1 MNTYKTIKM
10 TALAI
15 TIAAACSWANAQNSV
30 LFESHTLPD
39 AVVFEPTD
47 IMGLDAEVDLIIS
60 GPEGYYERFSFSAG
74 GPIEFVPAALAG
86 DNLPDGTYR
95 YELRIMGVPGM
106 SRDRNSDQPVT
117 IEPIE
122 GGFGSFSIQGGQLVT
137 SNVAEAPYKG
147 SSFRASKVVGEE
159 RGELVAEEQTF
170 VTDVE
175 VQGSLC
181 VGVDCTTSENF
192 GFDTI
197 RLKENN
203 LRIKFD
209 DTSNSSSFPNHD
221 WQLTAN
227 ETSNGGMNKFSIDN
241 TTTGRTPFTV
251 EGNAPNNTLYIAD
264 EGRIG
269 IRTTTPVVP
278 VHMTDGNT
286 PAVRLEQDGS
296 SGFAAQTWDV
306 AGNETN
312 FFIRDV
318 TNSSKLPFKIRPGA
332 PTNSLFIDTDGDVGM
347 GTQTPDAT
355 VHVIGSSLFVEPSD
369 TGDRENINALFRDTD
384 SRVQI
389 QLVTANSD
397 WQIVAEDDG
406 SANEGLSFTRAGTG
420 TRELRITPA
429 GGLIIAG
436 TNLNV
441 PDYVFEDS
449 YELMP
454 LDELRS
460 FIDANGHLPNVD
472 SAASVKES
480 GLNITDLSLK
490 LLEKIEELTLYTL
503 KQQEEIDSLRA
514 TVSDLKERL
523 DSSNY

>member
-181 VGVDCTTSENF
+181 VGIDCTTSENF

-209 DTSNSSSFPNHD
+209 DTSNSGSFPNHD

-347 GTQTPDAT
+347 GTASPQAPLHMNKAT
-355 VHVIGSSLFVEPSD
+355 GNAAEMMRMTNNGGSFITFENTSSND
-369 TGDRENINALFRDTD
+369 TWFFTHENKNEGAFIIDSAIEGAGDGPEFML
-384 SRVQI
+384 
-389 QLVTANSD
+389 TANGDLKIQGNFIS
-397 WQIVAEDDG
+397 
-406 SANEGLSFTRAGTG
+406 AGT
-420 TRELRITPA
+420 T
-429 GGLIIAG
+429 
-436 TNLNV
+436 LNV
-441 PDYVFEDS
+441 PDYVFEPG
-449 YELMP
+449 Y
-454 LDELRS
+454 ELRS
-460 FIDANGHLPNVD
+460 VSELATFIAENGHLPNVP
-472 SAASVKES
+472 SAKEVAEN
-480 GLNITDLSLK
+480 GLNMTQLYLT
-490 LLEKIEELTLYTL
+490 LLEKIEELTLYTID
-503 KQQEEIDSLRA
+503 QQERIEALESKLQEIS
-514 TVSDLKERL
+514 SDK
-523 DSSNY
+523 N

>member
-170 VTDVE
+170 VSDVE

-209 DTSNSSSFPNHD
+209 DTSNSGSFPNHD

-332 PTNSLFIDTDGDVGM
+332 PTNSFFIDTDGDVGV
-347 GTQTPDAT
+347 GTDSPDAKFE
-355 VHVIGSSLFVEPSD
+355 VSSVASFNFFRLTATQASPNSSVDFTFTD
-369 TGDRENINALFRDTD
+369 AGADGQLRINIVDADAQEFALDADGNLTI
-384 SRVQI
+384 SGT
-389 QLVTANSD
+389 LTAN
-397 WQIVAEDDG
+397 G
-406 SANEGLSFTRAGTG
+406 STF
-420 TRELRITPA
+420 
-429 GGLIIAG
+429 
-436 TNLNV
+436 
-441 PDYVFEDS
+441 PDYVFADD
-449 YELMP
+449 YVLMP
-454 LDELRS
+454 LNEVKK
-460 FIDANGHLPNVD
+460 FIQKNRHLPNVP
-472 SAASVKES
+472 SAKEIEKD
-480 GLNITDLSLK
+480 GLNMTDMQK
-490 LLEKIEELTLYTL
+490 LIMEKVEELTLYTIQ
-503 KQQEEIDSLRA
+503 QQEAIEEQRKLIAELRKEIESMRQ
-514 TVSDLKERL
+514 
-523 DSSNY
+523 